1 MHQWLR
7 SVGHGRPTRSGRSVL
22 VANYLALR
30 QAIGWLGTLPSILL
44 IANPIALRIEHSSCA
59 WLPASVS
66 GYYYLGPWMRE
77 RGTDGIY

>member
-1 MHQWLR
+1 MYQWLR
-7 SVGHGRPTRSGRSVL
+7 SVGSGRPTRSGRSVL

-30 QAIGWLGTLPSILL
+30 QAVGWLATLLPVILL

-66 GYYYLGPWMRE
+66 GYYYLGP
-77 RGTDGIY
+77 